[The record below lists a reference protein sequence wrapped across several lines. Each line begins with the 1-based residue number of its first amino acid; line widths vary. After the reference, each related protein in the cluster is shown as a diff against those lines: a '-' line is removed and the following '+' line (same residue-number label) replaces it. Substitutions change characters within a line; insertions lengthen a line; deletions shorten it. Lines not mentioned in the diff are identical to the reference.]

1 MKIQLE
7 ADCASSVVGGGSDPA
22 RHRTCCFQLAMPT
35 VPRRGGVIYED
46 ETPVV
51 DEVQE
56 GEIVTDTGATEE
68 ELARALAETAR
79 KLQERDRAAQE
90 G

>member
-1 MKIQLE
+1 MKIRLNG
-7 ADCASSVVGGGSDPA
+7 DCAKNVVGGGSDPA
-22 RHRTCCFQLAMPT
+22 RHRTDRFQLAKPT
-35 VPRRGGVIYED
+35 VPRRSGVIYEG

-51 DEVQE
+51 DEVQK

-68 ELARALAETAR
+68 ELARALAETPR

>member
-1 MKIQLE
+1 
-7 ADCASSVVGGGSDPA
+7 
-22 RHRTCCFQLAMPT
+22 
-35 VPRRGGVIYED
+35 VIYEG

-68 ELARALAETAR
+68 ELARALAETPR

>member
-7 ADCASSVVGGGSDPA
+7 ADCASSVAGGGPDPA
-22 RHRTCCFQLAMPT
+22 RHRTLCFQLAMPT
-35 VPRRGGVIYED
+35 APRRGGVIYEG

-56 GEIVTDTGATEE
+56 GEIVTDTGAP
-68 ELARALAETAR
+68 R
-79 KLQERDRAAQE
+79 KNSPAP
-90 G
+90 